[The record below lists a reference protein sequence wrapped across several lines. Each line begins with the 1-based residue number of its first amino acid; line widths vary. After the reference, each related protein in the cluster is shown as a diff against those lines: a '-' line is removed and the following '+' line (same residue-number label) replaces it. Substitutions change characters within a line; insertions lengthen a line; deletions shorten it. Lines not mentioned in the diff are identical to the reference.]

1 MMMMMIIIIIIII
14 IIITIIIIII
24 VIIIINNL
32 IELGDFSAG
41 STTGANTLHEAII
54 YRKPIN
60 FLKLSQAYVSLI
72 IQIQTYSYALVLKY
86 F

>member
-1 MMMMMIIIIIIII
+1 MMMMMIIIIIIM
-14 IIITIIIIII
+14 ITI
-24 VIIIINNL
+24 IIIINNL
-32 IELGDFSAG
+32 IELGDFPAG

-60 FLKLSQAYVSLI
+60 FLKFSQAYVSLI
-72 IQIQTYSYALVLKY
+72 IQIQAYSYALVLKY

>member
-1 MMMMMIIIIIIII
+1 MMMMMIIIIIM
-14 IIITIIIIII
+14 ITIIIT
-24 VIIIINNL
+24 INNL
-32 IELGDFSAG
+32 IELGDFPAG

-60 FLKLSQAYVSLI
+60 FLKFSQAYVSLI
-72 IQIQTYSYALVLKY
+72 IQIQAYSYALVLKY